1 MIAKIPKHWL
11 NNSEIPEIIKA
22 IQPEL
27 DNIQNVIED
36 FWEQLFIDTATWSLP
51 YWERDYGLTANA
63 NDTIENRRSA
73 VKAQMRGAQTVTLSV
88 LQSIVDAWG
97 GNTEVI
103 DTGHEIHLI
112 YHEPNGVPNNLTA
125 MLKNL
130 RAMTPAHLPITSERV
145 YQHPKAKICIAAVP
159 TFSARILIKP
169 KPKEEKQS
177 G

>member
-11 NNSEIPEIIKA
+11 NNSQIPEMVNA

-27 DNIQNVIED
+27 DKMQNAIED
-36 FWEQLFIDTATWSLP
+36 FWNQLFIDTATWSLP
-51 YWERDYGLTANA
+51 YWERDYGLTSNE
-63 NDTIENRRSA
+63 NDTLENRRSA
-73 VKAQMRGAQTVTLSV
+73 VKAQMRGAQTVTLAV
-88 LQSIVDAWG
+88 LQSIVDVWG
-97 GNTEVI
+97 GDVEVL

-112 YHEPNGVPNNLTA
+112 YHEPGGVPNNLTA

-145 YQHPKAKICIAAVP
+145 YKNPKSNICIAAVASI
-159 TFSARILIKP
+159 SARILIKP
-169 KPKEEKQS
+169 KPKDGEQS